1 MSLMFQERIQMSLN
15 IQYDQLY
22 HEAQVLAAVDHFIQQ
37 VCLGNYGFDHQNLM
51 VDLQKLV
58 QSFKPIYNAD
68 FFYCNTVLIFIE
80 VVKTVDYTLRQIQ
93 QTDYDSI
100 VYFDEMTVWHILTYI
115 QSLSGCVKQQLIDY
129 QQRELKNQQSLFDY
143 ASALIH
149 HYARTLVVRVD
160 LSILQKYHSLYN
172 IHAFNEALDILL
184 RRIAD
189 QDTCFNHLHGY
200 AWALEHGASK
210 GYHCHLL
217 LMYDG
222 NIHQSGF
229 KMGQWVG
236 ECWEQ
241 ITHGCGHTF
250 NCNHSDYMAIYEAM
264 GTLGIGM
271 IHRHDENKLNNFLNY
286 VVPYL
291 VNGEKE
297 QQHPRVK
304 DSVCMRS
311 FGKGVA
317 DSKNRRGLQ

>member
-1 MSLMFQERIQMSLN
+1 MYQKVPYQN
-15 IQYDQLY
+15 IQYGELY
-22 HEAQVLAAVDHFIQQ
+22 HEAEVLAGVDHFIQE
-37 VCLGNYGFDHQNLM
+37 VCLGSYDLYHRNLM
-51 VDLQKLV
+51 VDLQKLIP
-58 QSFKPIYNAD
+58 SFKPIYNAD
-68 FFYCNTVLIFIE
+68 FSYCNSVLIFIE

-149 HYARTLVVRVD
+149 HYARKLVVRVD
-160 LSILQKYHSLYN
+160 LSIKKEYQALYN
-172 IHAFNEALDILL
+172 IQAFNQALEVLH

-189 QDTCFNHLHGY
+189 QDTCFSDLYGY
-200 AWALEHGASK
+200 AWALEHGVSK

-222 NIHQSGF
+222 NKHQEGYEL
-229 KMGQWVG
+229 GEWVG
-236 ECWEQ
+236 KYWEQ
-241 ITHGCGHTF
+241 ITHGCGYIF

-297 QQHPRVK
+297 QQHLRVK
-304 DSVCMRS
+304 DSAYMRS
-311 FGKGVA
+311 FGRGVA
-317 DSKNRRGLQ
+317 NSKNRRGLG

>member
-1 MSLMFQERIQMSLN
+1 MSQN
-15 IQYDQLY
+15 NPYDQLY
-22 HEAQVLAAVDHFIQQ
+22 HEAEVLAGVDHFIQE
-37 VCLGNYGFDHQNLM
+37 VCLGSYDLYLQNLM
-51 VDLQKLV
+51 IDLQKLV

-80 VVKTVDYTLRQIQ
+80 VVNIVDYTLSLMPQA
-93 QTDYDSI
+93 DYNSI
-100 VYFDEMTVWHILTYI
+100 AYFDDMTVWHILTYT
-115 QSLSGCVKQQLIDY
+115 QSLSGCVKQQMIDF
-129 QQRELKNQQSLFDY
+129 QQRELKNHHSLFDY
-143 ASALIH
+143 ASTLIH

-160 LSILQKYHSLYN
+160 LSIEKEYQALYN
-172 IHAFNEALDILL
+172 IQVFNEAIETLL

-189 QDTCFNHLHGY
+189 QDTCFSALQGY
-200 AWALEHGASK
+200 AWALEHGPSK

-222 NIHQSGF
+222 NIHRGGF
-229 KMGQWVG
+229 EMGQWVG

-241 ITHGCGHTF
+241 ITHGYGYIF
-250 NCNHSDYMAIYEAM
+250 NCNHSDYMAVYEAM

-271 IHRHDENKLNNFLNY
+271 IHRNNASEVYNFLNY

-304 DSVCMRS
+304 GKSNMRS
-311 FGKGVA
+311 FGKGVIN
-317 DSKNRRGLQ
+317 SKNRRGL

>member
-1 MSLMFQERIQMSLN
+1 MNLMFRERIQMYQN

-22 HEAQVLAAVDHFIQQ
+22 HESEVLAGVDHFIQE
-37 VCLGNYGFDHQNLM
+37 VCLGSYDLYLENLM
-51 VDLQKLV
+51 IDLQKLV

-80 VVKTVDYTLRQIQ
+80 VVNIVDYTLSQMPQ
-93 QTDYDSI
+93 ADYESI
-100 VYFDEMTVWHILTYI
+100 EYFDEMTVWHILTYI
-115 QSLSGCVKQQLIDY
+115 QSFSGCVKQQLIDY

-160 LSILQKYHSLYN
+160 LSIKKEYQALYN
-172 IHAFNEALDILL
+172 IQALNQALDTLN

-189 QDTCFNHLHGY
+189 QDTCFSHLHGY
-200 AWALEHGASK
+200 AWALEHGISK

-222 NIHQSGF
+222 NMHKDGF

-236 ECWEQ
+236 QCWEQ
-241 ITHGCGHTF
+241 ITHGCGYIF
-250 NCNHSDYMAIYEAM
+250 NCNHSDYMDTYKAM

-271 IHRHDENKLNNFLNY
+271 IHRDVEHEVFNFLNY
-286 VVPYL
+286 AAPYL
-291 VNGEKE
+291 VNCEKE
-297 QQHPRVK
+297 QQHPRGK
-304 DSVCMRS
+304 DKSNMRS
-311 FGKGVA
+311 FGKGVI
-317 DSKNRRGLQ
+317 DSKNRRGL

>member
-1 MSLMFQERIQMSLN
+1 MYLN

-22 HEAQVLAAVDHFIQQ
+22 HEAEVLAAVDHFIQE
-37 VCLGNYGFDHQNLM
+37 VCLGHYDFDYQNLM
-51 VDLQKLV
+51 IDLQKLV
-58 QSFKPIYNAD
+58 QSFKPIYNAN

-80 VVKTVDYTLRQIQ
+80 VVKTVDYTLSQMPQ
-93 QTDYDSI
+93 ADYESI
-100 VYFDEMTVWHILTYI
+100 KYFDEMTVWHILTYI
-115 QSLSGCVKQQLIDY
+115 QSLSGCVQQQLIDF
-129 QQRELKNQQSLFDY
+129 QQRELENQCSLFDY
-143 ASALIH
+143 TSTLIH

-160 LSILQKYHSLYN
+160 LSIKTEYQALYN
-172 IHAFNEALDILL
+172 IQAFNQALEVLR

-189 QDTCFNHLHGY
+189 QDSCFSDLYGY
-200 AWALEHGASK
+200 AWALEHGVSK
-210 GYHCHLL
+210 GYHSHLL
-217 LMYDG
+217 LMYNG
-222 NIHQSGF
+222 NIHQQGF

-241 ITHGCGHTF
+241 ITHGCGYIF
-250 NCNHSDYMAIYEAM
+250 NCNHPDYMAIYEAM

-304 DSVCMRS
+304 DTSNMRS
-311 FGKGVA
+311 FGKGVI
-317 DSKNRRGLQ
+317 DSKNRRGL